1 MQWRQPGDRDLI
13 KKPLLATPPEEPEPP
28 EERETLV
35 IPAARPRGQAERPA
49 GLRRRLPVL
58 VAGALVLVTLTGAVF
73 LVSWTPASGAGGA
86 GGKAART
93 PTAAAREALRV
104 MGNAAIAPT
113 ATPSPT
119 PIPTATPVP
128 TVATTAAELCTDTY
142 QFVPNIGEWTAPPG
156 CYATIYSPNTADYPY
171 RPGFGYCNWWVRE
184 RHLNHPDITENTSLP
199 RGDTPVAGSVV
210 WFDPNVQGATSAGH
224 WAQVVA
230 VAPDGYWFLVSEMN
244 FGWRGGGFGK
254 VDYRYAHTGPGVQFV
269 YA

>member
-1 MQWRQPGDRDLI
+1 MQRREMSGRGLI
-13 KKPLLATPPEEPEPP
+13 RSPLLAVDT
-28 EERETLV
+28 EERETVV
-35 IPAARPRGQAERPA
+35 IPAARPRSVRERPAA
-49 GLRRRLPVL
+49 GLRRRLPL
-58 VAGALVLVTLTGAVF
+58 IVAATLAVVTLSGAVF
-73 LVSWTPASGAGGA
+73 LVSWAPASGAEGTARRGA
-86 GGKAART
+86 AATQT
-93 PTAAAREALRV
+93 PAAAARDAARV
-104 MGNAAIAPT
+104 MGNAAIAPA

-119 PIPTATPVP
+119 PSPTATPIP
-128 TVATTAAELCTDTY
+128 MVATTAAELCTDAQ
-142 QFVPNIGEWTAPPG
+142 QFVPNIGPWTVPPG

-199 RGDTPVAGSVV
+199 RGDKPVAGAVV
-210 WFDPNVQGATSAGH
+210 WFDPNVEGATSAGH

-254 VDYRYAHTGPGVQFV
+254 VDYRYAHTGSGVQFV

>member
-1 MQWRQPGDRDLI
+1 MQRRQTSDRGLI
-13 KKPLLATPPEEPEPP
+13 KSPLLVVEAA
-28 EERETLV
+28 ERETLV
-35 IPAARPRGQAERPA
+35 IPAARPRERRERPAA
-49 GLRRRLPVL
+49 GLRRRLPVI
-58 VAGALVLVTLTGAVF
+58 VSAALALVTLSGAVF
-73 LVSWTPASGAGGA
+73 LVSWTPASGAAGA
-86 GGKAART
+86 GGHQQGATAHT
-93 PTAAAREALRV
+93 PTAAAKEALRV
-104 MGNAAIAPT
+104 VGNGAIAPT

-128 TVATTAAELCTDTY
+128 TIATTAAELCTDAQ
-142 QFVPNIGEWTAPPG
+142 QFVPNIGEWTVPPG

-184 RHLNHPDITENTSLP
+184 RHLNHPDITENTTLP
-199 RGDTPVAGSVV
+199 RGDTPVAGAVV